1 MSECTHDCSSCSQSC
16 SDRTQPQSF
25 LEKPHELSHIKKVI
39 GVVSGKGGVGKSMV
53 TSLLAVAMQRKGYQ
67 TAVLDADITGP
78 SIPKAFGL
86 KQKAMGD
93 NNGIYPVKTNTGIEV
108 MSVNLLLPDET
119 DPVVWRGP
127 VIANTVKQ
135 FWTDVIW
142 NDVDYMFV
150 DMPPGTGDVPLTV
163 FQSLP
168 VDGIIVVTSPQ
179 ELVSMIV
186 GKAVKMAEM
195 MDISVL
201 GIVENMSYFECPD
214 CKGRHTVFGESH
226 IDEVAAKYGIKNIAK
241 MPINPKLSAGCD
253 KGLIELYDGDWLDG
267 MTDMLE
273 KLD

>member
-1 MSECTHDCSSCSQSC
+1 MSECTHDCSTCSQSC
-16 SDRTQPQSF
+16 GDRTQPQSF
-25 LEKPHELSHIKKVI
+25 LEKPHELSNIKKVI

-53 TSLLAVAMQRKGYQ
+53 TSLLAVTMQRRGFK

-86 KQKAMGD
+86 HEKAMGD
-93 NNGIYPVKTNTGIEV
+93 NNGIYPVMTKTGIEV

-168 VDGIIVVTSPQ
+168 INGIIVVTSPQ

-195 MDISVL
+195 MDVPVL
-201 GIVENMSYFECPD
+201 GIVENMAYYECPD
-214 CKGRHTVFGESH
+214 CKSRHSIFGESH
-226 IDEVAAKYGIKNIAK
+226 IEEVAAKYGINSTAG
-241 MPINPKLSAGCD
+241 MPINPKLAAACD
-253 KGLIELYDGDWLDG
+253 KGMIELFEGDWLDK
-267 MTDMLE
+267 TADVIENL
-273 KLD
+273 K